1 MGSGFARGRALRDD
15 HLIAMQLAPSQPA
28 RTRSRLI
35 PAILITL
42 LVGVLS
48 GFAVLAMFLHLAK
61 RGSWDRVALA
71 VSGRTLRIDTS
82 QPTVVEQV
90 RRLSRLES
98 VSYTMDKMVAG
109 DRENRVLPAF
119 LTGDKILLEVHG
131 EAIAGVD
138 LGQLDG
144 NDVVLNGK
152 DVRIHLPPAQIFTVA
167 LDDEKTHVYSRTTG
181 ILVPVDPSLEGEV
194 RAQAA
199 ESLRQ
204 SALQAGILGKAQ
216 QNACSTVTKLLLG
229 LGFQQAECS

>member
-1 MGSGFARGRALRDD
+1 
-15 HLIAMQLAPSQPA
+15 MQLAPSQPA

-61 RGSWDRVALA
+61 RGIWDRVALA

-98 VSYTMDKMVAG
+98 VSYTMDQMVAG